1 MTLPNFY
8 TKIFFKNKFG
18 SVKLIPYICLMKKY
32 IVTFGFYSDEGYTTG
47 KSKPIQAEN
56 ADEAAIMLKDQF
68 ESYEGIPCT
77 IISVNEA

>member
-1 MTLPNFY
+1 
-8 TKIFFKNKFG
+8 
-18 SVKLIPYICLMKKY
+18 MKKY
-32 IVTFGFYSDEGYTTG
+32 IVIFGFDSDEGYTTG